1 MDLNGD
7 GYLSIDELQH
17 FSIEQ
22 LDRMKNL
29 KTFNR
34 CISFEDFISPVFK

>member
-7 GYLSIDELQH
+7 GDLSIDELKY
-17 FSIEQ
+17 FFIEQ
-22 LDRMKNL
+22 SDRMKNL
-29 KTFNR
+29 KTVNR